1 MDLTRRLPKKLLEQ
15 AKAFADGEL
24 EPAVPR
30 DAATVVLLRAASEGS
45 SGVEVYLLRRH
56 LGMDFAGGMYV
67 FPGGGVDARDEDDSI
82 GWVGPSPKEWAERLS
97 CREALARAL
106 VCAAVRETFEESG
119 VLLAGPTPDTVVDDT
134 TGEDWERDRRALVD
148 RDLSFAEFLHRRDLV
163 LRADLLA
170 AWTHWI
176 TPVFEPKRFDTRFFV
191 AALPAGQLT
200 RDVSTESDRVG
211 WMRPQEAIASV
222 DERRMQMLP
231 PTYVTVMDMAAVT
244 SPEAALEAA
253 AGREIRPMQPTV
265 RFDDDGAVLSVE

>member
-1 MDLTRRLPKKLLEQ
+1 
-15 AKAFADGEL
+15 
-24 EPAVPR
+24 V
-30 DAATVVLLRAASEGS
+30 AT
-45 SGVEVYLLRRH
+45 
-56 LGMDFAGGMYV
+56 
-67 FPGGGVDARDEDDSI
+67 
-82 GWVGPSPKEWAERLS
+82 EWAKRLS
-97 CREALARAL
+97 CTESLARAL

-134 TGEDWERDRRALVD
+134 TGDDWERDRSALVD
-148 RDLSFAEFLHRRDLV
+148 RELSFADFLHRRDLV

-170 AWTHWI
+170 AWAHWI

-191 AALPAGQLT
+191 AVLPQGQVT

-231 PTYVTVMDMAAVT
+231 PTYVTVMDMAGLKT
-244 SPEAALEAA
+244 PEESLQVA
-253 AGREIRPMQPTV
+253 AGREIRPLQPTV